1 MKLVK
6 FLPLASVFFLVACDM
21 PDNSSPAANDGESVE
36 INLET
41 QTQKISYLMGL
52 DNGNNIRAMDLEIDA
67 EAFQHG
73 LTSALAGSEP
83 KLTEDQIAETI
94 KQFES

>member
-6 FLPLASVFFLVACDM
+6 LLPLASVFFLVACDM

-41 QTQKISYLMGL
+41 QTQKISLSL
-52 DNGNNIRAMDLEIDA
+52 IHI
-67 EAFQHG
+67 
-73 LTSALAGSEP
+73 
-83 KLTEDQIAETI
+83 
-94 KQFES
+94 

>member
-6 FLPLASVFFLVACDM
+6 LLPLASIFFLVACDM
-21 PDNSSPAANDGESVE
+21 PGNSSPSANDGESVE

-52 DNGNNIRAMDLEIDA
+52 DNGNNIRAMD
-67 EAFQHG
+67 
-73 LTSALAGSEP
+73 S
-83 KLTEDQIAETI
+83 
-94 KQFES
+94 